1 MQRPAEEDSFLFLS
15 VLAKKMARIVV
26 VRLFM
31 LPKSQLTPPAKGLS
45 EQGGSFRVNAELYSF
60 MVTRVYHRYEGA
72 CTCQTARLGLSKD
85 ISEHSPLEDR

>member
-1 MQRPAEEDSFLFLS
+1 MQRPAEVDSFLFLS
-15 VLAKKMARIVV
+15 VLAKKMARIV

-60 MVTRVYHRYEGA
+60 IVTRVYHRYEGA
-72 CTCQTARLGLSKD
+72 CTFQTARLGLSKD